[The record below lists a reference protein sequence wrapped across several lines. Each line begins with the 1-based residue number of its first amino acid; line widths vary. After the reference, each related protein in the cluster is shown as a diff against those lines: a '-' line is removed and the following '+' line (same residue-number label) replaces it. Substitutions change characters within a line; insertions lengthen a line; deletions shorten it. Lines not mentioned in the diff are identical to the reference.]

1 MGTNPRSIIK
11 TESRLKMASS
21 DTIKNINLEL
31 NLACDLTRQIIALA
45 SQMELSDLETLNN
58 QRLSLIESI
67 FSSDKSKINVTK
79 SKQLFELNLQAM
91 DVIKQQMALTIQQQ
105 QKFRKGNTAHNAYME
120 YCC

>member
-1 MGTNPRSIIK
+1 MAQKDIINSI
-11 TESRLKMASS
+11 EV
-21 DTIKNINLEL
+21 EL
-31 NLACDLTRQIIALA
+31 DLACDLTKQIIALA
-45 SQMELSDLETLNN
+45 SKMELNDLENLNN

-67 FSSDKSKINVTK
+67 FSSDKSKINVKK

-105 QKFRKGNTAHNAYME
+105 QKYRKGNTAHNAYME